1 MVEEQEA
8 AMGHNRL
15 EDIDGAIR
23 EAYIRLIF
31 PKENGKALV
40 LKKANPSSA
49 SEQEKSCLHMMKMGN
64 CRPLTREINRAL
76 RFRPI

>member
-1 MVEEQEA
+1 
-8 AMGHNRL
+8 MGHNRL

-23 EAYIRLIF
+23 EACIRLIF

-49 SEQEKSCLHMMKMGN
+49 SEQEKSCLPMMKMGN
-64 CRPLTREINRAL
+64 CRLLTREINRAL

>member
-1 MVEEQEA
+1 
-8 AMGHNRL
+8 MGHNHL

-31 PKENGKALV
+31 PKGNGEALV
-40 LKKANPSSA
+40 LKRANPSSA
-49 SEQEKSCLHMMKMGN
+49 SEQEKSYLPMMKTGN
-64 CRPLTREINRAL
+64 YRPLTREINRAL